1 MPSMKLTSTSTPAP
15 VVAHPRQ
22 GHAAQPVME
31 IWGQCGKCR
40 AWFGCDSWFDRTVPM
55 PTCPTCALPPGAL
68 RYERSDLPPGSRDR
82 VLSELWI
89 G

>member
-1 MPSMKLTSTSTPAP
+1 MPLMKLKSTSTPAP
-15 VVAHPRQ
+15 AVAHSPQ
-22 GHAAQPVME
+22 GRVDQPVVE

-55 PTCPTCALPPGAL
+55 PTCPTCAFPPGAL
-68 RYERSDLPPGSRDR
+68 RYERGDVPPGSRHR
-82 VLSELWI
+82 ILSELWI